1 MDYKGIYFGRSKSQ
15 KFFEFGAH
23 FKYSDLYRQLE
34 ILGGKINDNENKP
47 LIRNKSND
55 ISNNIHLISEEK
67 KILSRNYNNNIYLNN
82 PNTQK
87 FNFNKSLNISKTRK
101 KSEFINSSKNI
112 NCN

>member
-1 MDYKGIYFGRSKSQ
+1 MNYKGIYFGEAKSQ
-15 KFFEFGAH
+15 KFCEFGV
-23 FKYSDLYRQLE
+23 
-34 ILGGKINDNENKP
+34 GKINDNENKP